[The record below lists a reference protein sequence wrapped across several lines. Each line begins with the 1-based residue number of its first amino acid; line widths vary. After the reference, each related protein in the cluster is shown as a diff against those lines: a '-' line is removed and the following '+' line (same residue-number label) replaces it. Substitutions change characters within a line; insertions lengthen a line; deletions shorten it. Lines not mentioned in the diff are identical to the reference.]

1 MSAIEQTLIAY
12 AVCFSGISG
21 DMFLGALLDAGLELD
36 YLLAELGKLD
46 LEDFTIQCIKKQDH
60 AISALGLT
68 IDSENSGKNRTWKDI
83 RLLVENSRLPESIKE
98 KSLKVFSCLAAAEAK
113 IHDCRPDDV
122 HFHEIGGL
130 DSIIDIVGTVI
141 GLDYLKIKRLI
152 TSPLPM
158 PRGWIRCDHGML
170 PLPPPAVCEILL
182 NVPVYGS
189 SINQELVTPTGA
201 ALVKSLSSDF
211 GDIPAMKIS
220 RTGYGAGSR
229 KLEGDTPNL
238 FRLIIGHER
247 NVEEIQEI
255 EVIETNMDD
264 WSPESYPHL
273 CEQLFASGALDVSLS
288 PMHMKKGRPGFLL
301 QVITS
306 PACSWEIKNCIF
318 RETTSIGLRFR
329 REKRIT
335 LPRETGT
342 VNTNWGQIQVKRV
355 ETPTG
360 YALYPEYE
368 DCRRVALENKVPLKD
383 VYAAVNRC
391 SPEEFKKVGDKEK

>member
-1 MSAIEQTLIAY
+1 MSSNGQTHIAY
-12 AVCFSGISG
+12 ADCFSGISG
-21 DMFLGALLDAGLELD
+21 DMFLGALLDAGLKLD
-36 YLLAELGKLD
+36 YLLAELAKLD

-60 AISALGLT
+60 AISGLGIT
-68 IDSENSGKNRTWKDI
+68 IDSGNSEKNRTWKDI
-83 RLLVENSRLPESIKE
+83 RLLIEDSGLQKRIKE
-98 KSLKVFSCLAAAEAK
+98 KSLKVFTCLAKAEAK
-113 IHDCRPDDV
+113 IHGCRTEDV

-130 DSIIDIVGTVI
+130 DSIIDITGTVI
-141 GLDYLKIKRLI
+141 GLDYLGIEHLI

-158 PRGWIRCDHGML
+158 PRGFIRCDHGML
-170 PLPPPAVCEILL
+170 PLPPPAVCEILQ

-211 GDIPAMKIS
+211 GDFPAMKIS

-229 KLEGDTPNL
+229 KLPGDIPNL

-247 NVEEIQEI
+247 KVIEIQEV
-255 EVIETNMDD
+255 EVIETNLDD

-273 CEQLFASGALDVSLS
+273 CEQLFLSGALDVSLV
-288 PMHMKKGRPGFLL
+288 PAHMKKGRPGFLL
-301 QVITS
+301 SVITN
-306 PACSWEIKNCIF
+306 PAHSWEIKKCILS
-318 RETTSIGLRFR
+318 ETTSIGLRFR
-329 REKRIT
+329 REKRMT

-342 VNTNWGQIQVKRV
+342 VKTTWGPVQTKRV

-383 VYAAVNRC
+383 IYAAVNRC
-391 SPEEFKKVGDKEK
+391 HPEEFIQSDD